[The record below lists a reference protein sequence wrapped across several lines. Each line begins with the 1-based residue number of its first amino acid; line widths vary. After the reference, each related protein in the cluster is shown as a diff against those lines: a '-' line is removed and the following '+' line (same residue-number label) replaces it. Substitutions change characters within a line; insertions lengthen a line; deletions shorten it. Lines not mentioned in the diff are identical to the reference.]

1 MRIINRPNTN
11 GDYLFQSER
20 AKLDRLF
27 RTPSHDGHHLQ
38 TTMDYSKFRQSGELS
53 DITVVVN
60 GKDFN
65 LHRFPL
71 FVRSDYFASLAKG
84 GDGTGGSSKL
94 VIDDFPGGEQ
104 TFDLVANFCY
114 NMKIDISEYSS

>member
-1 MRIINRPNTN
+1 
-11 GDYLFQSER
+11 
-20 AKLDRLF
+20 
-27 RTPSHDGHHLQ
+27 
-38 TTMDYSKFRQSGELS
+38 MDYSKFRQSGELS

-84 GDGTGGSSKL
+84 SGDGTGGSSKL
-94 VIDDFPGGEQ
+94 AIDDFPGGEQ